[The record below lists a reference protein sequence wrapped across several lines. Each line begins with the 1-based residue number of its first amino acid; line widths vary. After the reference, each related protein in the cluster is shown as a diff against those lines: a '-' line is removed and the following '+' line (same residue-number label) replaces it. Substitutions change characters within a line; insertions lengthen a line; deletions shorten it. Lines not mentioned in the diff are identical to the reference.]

1 MSDDEPT
8 FISLRIGTRKKLR
21 ALGKNKKES
30 YDEILNL
37 LITNI
42 EKVKV
47 TMTKKGD

>member
-30 YDEILNL
+30 YDEILNRL
-37 LITNI
+37 LSKL
-42 EKVKV
+42 EKKE
-47 TMTKKGD
+47 